1 IIVLSRTSGSFAN
14 DEVGDDVIRQA
25 PRLTEAQSI
34 FSNGKG
40 TTSEAAEKL
49 CSGKS
54 REGHDFSRAT
64 LIVSLRALQRPGWA
78 FCGTWL
84 AAVMKFFESEPQ
96 RLEPRL
102 NGSFAP
108 RAIVPL
114 PTQLSP

>member
-1 IIVLSRTSGSFAN
+1 
-14 DEVGDDVIRQA
+14 VIRQA

-40 TTSEAAEKL
+40 TTSEAAQKL

-64 LIVSLRALQRPGWA
+64 LIVSVRALQRPGWA

-102 NGSFAP
+102 NGSCGPTEVGPFPKQLAP
-108 RAIVPL
+108 KKMRGAPFNRDL
-114 PTQLSP
+114 CD